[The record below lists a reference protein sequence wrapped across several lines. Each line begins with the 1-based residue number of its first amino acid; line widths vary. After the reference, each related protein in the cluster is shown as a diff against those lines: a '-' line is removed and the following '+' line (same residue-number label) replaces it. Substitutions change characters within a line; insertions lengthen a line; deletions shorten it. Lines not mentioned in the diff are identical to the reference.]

1 MQKHL
6 AFDEKNGTETNQKIN
21 SILGSHNVES
31 KSEKEFLNHCVELGV
46 EPANKQREY
55 WLINTK
61 GIVVEKEH
69 PHDIES
75 DHPDELSKYI
85 EGKSKKVSINKYER
99 DRKARI
105 ICIKHYGCKC
115 VVCGFSFEVVYG
127 GVGKDFIHVHHLVP
141 ISTIGEEY
149 HLDPVNDLRP
159 VCPNC
164 HAMLHK
170 SDPPFSIEEL
180 SSLIVENKP

>member
-6 AFDEKNGTETNQKIN
+6 AFDEKTGTKTNQKIN

-75 DHPDELSKYI
+75 DHCTPSAPMGQI
-85 EGKSKKVSINKYER
+85 
-99 DRKARI
+99 
-105 ICIKHYGCKC
+105 
-115 VVCGFSFEVVYG
+115 
-127 GVGKDFIHVHHLVP
+127 
-141 ISTIGEEY
+141 
-149 HLDPVNDLRP
+149 
-159 VCPNC
+159 
-164 HAMLHK
+164 
-170 SDPPFSIEEL
+170 
-180 SSLIVENKP
+180 